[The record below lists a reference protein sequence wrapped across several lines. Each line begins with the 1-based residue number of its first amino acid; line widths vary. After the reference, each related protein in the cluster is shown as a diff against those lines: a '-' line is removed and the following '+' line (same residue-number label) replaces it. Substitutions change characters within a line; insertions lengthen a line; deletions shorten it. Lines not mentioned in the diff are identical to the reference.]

1 MSSSRPSP
9 STVSGSRVLRS
20 SNAIASG
27 SGSGSSSNPSSSK
40 KRRIQSDS
48 SSLAPEEPEPKRIVV
63 LRVPKLP
70 IPTPLPKLPPSP
82 VVPRA
87 SSPLPSLRA
96 AEFPDALGSSRPV
109 VGGKGLVPAFGDRVL
124 VMSYPGYWAPR
135 ADTVRVGDP
144 VRTIESQEKTM
155 AAALKSADTTRRFRL
170 YTSEGFLYPKSSV
183 PIQDFP
189 PVDMCLRRMEMSRIR
204 LQGLTREDGPFSKA
218 EYLSRPPP
226 PIDIPVWVD
235 PVVDY
240 DTGYMDAVGLVPVAP
255 RSPSTSSLLSCD
267 GPDLQNEF
275 RLRWQAFKSEM
286 NDWRQR
292 DQAFRARCVHEQIT
306 VPRRAFEAKCAS
318 LQASIAKDSEKR
330 ARDIL
335 AIRNSIQDV
344 LTETRNAA
352 IASAEYR
359 VALRREFDC
368 AGTRAHAHQLYQ
380 ELTQALQFLVE
391 NGDLSAFEDPY
402 LDFTNTLLLQRL
414 QSKDPSCGYQFRRF
428 DRSEYQPM
436 RFVYP
441 DNAPGFSKE
450 EADALPLASESLPSY
465 PVRVASPP
473 SVGMSLSDIHM
484 EVDGDEPGPAQNS
497 YDRVPPAGHGAG
509 KVSASYFDPAKG
521 ETADMDGDGSR
532 RRPKPSPW
540 YQSLC
545 RLRASQ
551 DSEDDSDV
559 EEIPAPSAR
568 AAGKKRQVDVPG
580 SPEII
585 VLSDDDK
592 KVYWRGVHFVV
603 ESRLDPRNPV
613 LPPSPL
619 FSSWFSLV
627 RNGPEPIVGL
637 VFLLLH
643 RAKDLP
649 SSIQPVS
656 PENYCDHCVK
666 DGVPCTYTVPGV
678 SGRPFADG
686 RAKKAAPPPVFS
698 KCTRCRL
705 KRLVCVDVGEV
716 SDHPKRSPF
725 SSHFCELIAWLH
737 HVYNYKRKQFNEFQN
752 RVDAS
757 VLDTVSGSSDSDS
770 PEAGPVFSNDEMI
783 DDEVTQP
790 ATPVPGTK
798 SNPTPLPGD
807 ITATPPDQVPIPTL
821 LGLPLRGL
829 KKGVYRGDVWESSL
843 VPAPQLPAEL
853 PPFLGGSHPYR
864 RTCIVEDAEPSYKWP
879 DVSYRPPVHD
889 DDFVVPEDA
898 LAIDVRADSIVGK
911 LEYGRVAEFQNLD
924 GDTLVDTFV
933 QLVRRGQH
941 AVTVMTRAIVYA
953 LGPKLLQE
961 LNRRGTDVDIP
972 RLGASLDGVPLP
984 YPTPLDSI
992 SGDLALHTHLSRMAG
1007 AEHPFSIFV
1016 RAALESDTVRSYATG
1031 KGSLE
1036 RSELVEWEQ
1045 FAETSLFKHFFLKQ
1059 SKKAPNK
1066 PFIPLWSPSNTHHV
1080 AVHQASKFG
1089 SSKDGVPV
1097 DFGVL
1102 GRGMEHKVADA
1113 AEGISSPSLVEPHM
1127 HNLRSVIEETVTPAR
1142 SFSPARRASVAVV
1155 EGGDLPEGYRAQD
1168 ASKSPRLPL
1177 FFPEP
1182 EPPKNVESNPDQSME
1197 QSSGERQHDQS
1208 KDSAFGERQDDR
1220 SMVDGIAVLPGASES
1235 NDGEMDVSM
1244 EVAEPEDDELIGD

>member
-1 MSSSRPSP
+1 
-9 STVSGSRVLRS
+9 
-20 SNAIASG
+20 
-27 SGSGSSSNPSSSK
+27 
-40 KRRIQSDS
+40 
-48 SSLAPEEPEPKRIVV
+48 
-63 LRVPKLP
+63 
-70 IPTPLPKLPPSP
+70 
-82 VVPRA
+82 
-87 SSPLPSLRA
+87 
-96 AEFPDALGSSRPV
+96 
-109 VGGKGLVPAFGDRVL
+109 
-124 VMSYPGYWAPR
+124 
-135 ADTVRVGDP
+135 
-144 VRTIESQEKTM
+144 
-155 AAALKSADTTRRFRL
+155 
-170 YTSEGFLYPKSSV
+170 
-183 PIQDFP
+183 
-189 PVDMCLRRMEMSRIR
+189 MSRIR

-226 PIDIPVWVD
+226 SIDLPVWVD

-240 DTGYMDAVGLVPVAP
+240 DTGYMDVVSLVPVAP
-255 RSPSTSSLLSCD
+255 RSPSTSALLSRD

-275 RLRWQAFKSEM
+275 RLRWQAFEAEM
-286 NDWRQR
+286 NDWRLR
-292 DQAFRARCVHEQIT
+292 DQAFRASCVHEQVT
-306 VPRRAFEAKCAS
+306 VPRRAFEAKCAN
-318 LQASIAKDSEKR
+318 LQASIAGDSEKR

-335 AIRNSIQDV
+335 AIRESIQDV
-344 LTETRNAA
+344 LSETRNAA

-368 AGTRAHAHQLYQ
+368 AGTRAHAHQLYE
-380 ELTQALQFLVE
+380 ELTRALQFLVE
-391 NGDLSAFEDPY
+391 NGDSSAFEDPY

-414 QSKDPSCGYQFRRF
+414 QSKDPSCGYKFRCF
-428 DRSEYQPM
+428 DRSEFLPM
-436 RFVYP
+436 SFVYL
-441 DNAPGFSKE
+441 DNAPGLTKE
-450 EADALPLASESLPSY
+450 EADALPLASESLPIY
-465 PVRVASPP
+465 PVRVPPSPP
-473 SVGMSLSDIHM
+473 PAGMSLSDIHM
-484 EVDGDEPGPAQNS
+484 EIDDDEPIPAQDA
-497 YDRVPPAGHGAG
+497 YRWVPPASHGAG
-509 KVSASYFDPAKG
+509 KVSATYFDPAKG
-521 ETADMDGDGSR
+521 ETADMDGNGHR

-540 YQSLC
+540 YQSL
-545 RLRASQ
+545 RQFRDSK

-559 EEIPAPSAR
+559 EEIPPPSVR
-568 AAGKKRQVDVPG
+568 TFEKKRAVDVPED
-580 SPEII
+580 PE
-585 VLSDDDK
+585 VVVVSDDDK
-592 KVYWRGVHFVV
+592 KVYWRGTHFVV

-619 FSSWFSLV
+619 FSSWFSLI

-637 VFLLLH
+637 IFLLLH
-643 RAKDLP
+643 RARDLP
-649 SSIQPVS
+649 ASIQPVS
-656 PENYCDHCVK
+656 PENYCDRCVK

-686 RAKKAAPPPVFS
+686 RAKKAPPPPVFS

-705 KRLVCVDVGEV
+705 KRLVCDDAGGV
-716 SDHPKRSPF
+716 SDRPERSPF

-737 HVYNYKRKQFNEFQN
+737 HVYNYKRKEFNEFQS
-752 RVDAS
+752 RIEAS
-757 VLDTVSGSSDSDS
+757 VRDTASGSSDSDS
-770 PEAGPVFSNDEMI
+770 PEAGPVLPNDEMM
-783 DDEVTQP
+783 DDEVSQP
-790 ATPVPGTK
+790 AAPVLGSR

-807 ITATPPDQVPIPTL
+807 ITATPPDRVPVPTF
-821 LGLPLRGL
+821 LGLPLRAHR
-829 KKGVYRGDVWESSL
+829 KNDYRGDVWESSL

-853 PPFLGGSHPYR
+853 PLFLGGSHPYR
-864 RTCIVEDAEPSYKWP
+864 RTLIVEDAEPTYKWP
-879 DVSYRPPVHD
+879 DVSYHPPVHD
-889 DDFVVPEDA
+889 DNFAVPEDA
-898 LAIDVRADSIVGK
+898 LAIDVRADSIAGK

-992 SGDLALHTHLSRMAG
+992 SGDLALHAHLSRMAG

-1045 FAETSLFKHFFLKQ
+1045 FAETSLFKHFFLNQ
-1059 SKKAPNK
+1059 LKKAPNK
-1066 PFIPLWSPSNTHHV
+1066 PFIPLWSPSNTHQV

-1089 SSKDGVPV
+1089 SSKDGAAV
-1097 DFGVL
+1097 DFGLL
-1102 GRGMEHKVADA
+1102 GRGMDVSGSSGEPPKWAKELERQHKIVDT
-1113 AEGISSPSLVEPHM
+1113 AERKTSPSFAESHM
-1127 HNLRSVIEETVTPAR
+1127 RELRSAIEETVAPTR
-1142 SFSPARRASVAVV
+1142 LFSPARRTSVAVV
-1155 EGGDLPEGYRAQD
+1155 EGGDLPEGYCAQD

-1177 FFPEP
+1177 FFPES

-1208 KDSAFGERQDDR
+1208 KDSTFGEHQDDR